1 MIRPH
6 NLPQVSFASI
16 AELLNVKA
24 PERDLIISGISQDT
38 SDIQPGDIFVA
49 IQGQKKHGIEFLD
62 SAIKNGAVAVITDS
76 KGENSKL
83 PTIYVLN
90 PRQIVGQVA
99 AHIYAD
105 PSANMFTVGVTG
117 TNGKTTVTTLL
128 HQIWQSAKWD
138 SGLIGTVNT
147 QINGEV
153 LPSIHT
159 TPEASPLQALLATM
173 RERHLRAVAM
183 EVSSHSLVQ
192 HRVAGTRFKVSG
204 FTNLTQDHLD
214 YHGDMESYF
223 KAKASLFKY
232 GSTELAVIN
241 IDDAYGARLVKMI
254 EIPVTTISRTNIADW
269 RYEEINTFGKATEVK
284 IRGPQGILIEGS
296 TRLIG
301 DFNLDNL
308 LMAVAIAV
316 ISGVDPIE
324 IGSNLHR
331 YTGAPGRL
339 ELVDV
344 GQKFLAFVDYAHT
357 PDAVTNVLKSARSLT
372 KGKLIA
378 VLGCGGDRDR
388 SKRPMMASALLQAD
402 CPIFTSDNPRS
413 ENPDQILDEML
424 AGVANAKGQMEKVE
438 VIADRRL
445 AIKRAIELA
454 EDSDVVAI
462 LGKGHE
468 IGQEIAGTKY
478 PFDDRLVVA
487 EAIAGL
493 K

>member
-1 MIRPH
+1 MIRPL
-6 NLPQVSFASI
+6 NLPKVSFAAI
-16 AELLNVKA
+16 ADLLNA
-24 PERDLIISGISQDT
+24 SNSEIYQSDLVITGIAQDA
-38 SDIQPGDIFVA
+38 SEIQPGDIFVA

-62 SAIKNGAVAVITDS
+62 IAIKNGAVAMITDT

-83 PTIYVLN
+83 PTIYLDN
-90 PRQIVGQVA
+90 PRKLVGLIA
-99 AHIYAD
+99 AHIYED
-105 PSANMFTVGVTG
+105 PSANMFTVGITG

-128 HQIWQSAKWD
+128 HQIWQSANWD
-138 SGLIGTVNT
+138 SGLIGTINT
-147 QINGEV
+147 QINHETM
-153 LPSIHT
+153 PSIHT
-159 TPEASPLQALLATM
+159 TPEASPLQALFATM

-192 HRVAGTRFKVSG
+192 HRVAGTHFKVAG

-223 KAKASLFKY
+223 NAKASLFNY
-232 GSTELAVIN
+232 GLSEQAVIN
-241 IDDAYGARLVKMI
+241 IDDHYGVRLARNI
-254 EIPVTTISRTNIADW
+254 EIPINTISRLNKADW
-269 RYEEINTFGKATEVK
+269 RYEEIAKFGKTTEVK
-284 IRGPQGILIEGS
+284 IRGPQGVLIEG
-296 TRLIG
+296 TTNLIG

-324 IGSNLHR
+324 IGTNLHK

-339 ELVDV
+339 ELVEV
-344 GQKFLAFVDYAHT
+344 GQRFLAFVDYAHT
-357 PDAVTNVLKSARSLT
+357 PDAVTNVLNTARALT

-388 SKRPMMASALLQAD
+388 SKRPLMGQALLLAD
-402 CPIFTSDNPRS
+402 HPIFTSDNPRS
-413 ENPDQILDEML
+413 ESPDLILNEML
-424 AGVANAKGQMEKVE
+424 AGVADSKERVE

-454 EDSDVVAI
+454 DERDVVAI

-478 PFDDRLVVA
+478 PFDDRLVLA

>member
-6 NLPQVSFASI
+6 NLPKVSFA
-16 AELLNVKA
+16 ALANLLNSKE
-24 PERDLIISGISQDT
+24 PENDFTISGIAQDA

-49 IQGQKKHGIEFLD
+49 IQGQKVHGIEFLD
-62 SAIKNGAVAVITDS
+62 LAIKNGAIAIITDA

-83 PTIYVLN
+83 PTIYVSN

-99 AHIYAD
+99 AHIYQD
-105 PSANMFTVGVTG
+105 PSANMFTVGITG

-128 HQIWQSAKWD
+128 HQIWQSANWD

-147 QINGEV
+147 QINQEI
-153 LPSIHT
+153 LPSLHT

-173 RERHLRAVAM
+173 SERHLRAVAM
-183 EVSSHSLVQ
+183 EVSSHSLAQ
-192 HRVAGTRFKVSG
+192 YRVAGSRFKVSG

-223 KAKASLFKY
+223 KAKALLFNY
-232 GSTELAVIN
+232 GLTEMAVIN
-241 IDDAYGARLVKMI
+241 IDDIYGARLAKMI
-254 EIPVTTISRTNIADW
+254 EIPVSTISRVNSADW
-269 RYEEINTFGKATEVK
+269 RYEEIIYVGKSTEVK
-284 IRGPQGILIEGS
+284 IRGPQGILIEG
-296 TRLIG
+296 TTKLIG

-324 IGSNLHR
+324 IGSNLHKF
-331 YTGAPGRL
+331 TGAPGRL
-339 ELVDV
+339 ELVDI

-357 PDAVTNVLKSARSLT
+357 PDAVTNVLKTARSLS

-388 SKRPMMASALLQAD
+388 SKRPMMGKALLQAD
-402 CPIFTSDNPRS
+402 CPILTSDNPRS
-413 ENPDQILDEML
+413 ENPELILNEML
-424 AGVANAKGQMEKVE
+424 EGVVDSREKVE
-438 VIADRRL
+438 VIADRRQ

-454 EDSDVVAI
+454 EDTDVVAI

-478 PFDDRLVVA
+478 PFDDRLVLA